1 MSNSNQNKPQ
11 KPNTHSKTPWDTFVG
26 WVNGDEPEDK
36 VEKPELFAVPEK
48 EADHHDEEIAHE
60 TNEKQND
67 NKQEVHPKQGHFLL
81 KEKFS
86 KFYKVYIV
94 ISIIIGCFVVGMLAY
109 SVCNLPPYGNAENPV
124 NNEVSQKYLEDGLE
138 DTGATNAVAGM
149 ILDYRAFD
157 TFGESTVLFV
167 AVAAVVM
174 LMKRSMNKKDE
185 DGERLVARE
194 TEIDKKDQ
202 NLVLK
207 YGAMILV
214 PFVILFGVYVILNGH
229 ISPGGGF
236 SGGAIIGGGLMLY
249 ALAFGHEKISK
260 VINYRSFT
268 IITGCAL
275 LTYAGCKAYSF
286 YTGAN
291 HLGGEIPKGIAGVKE
306 AFHQQAAG
314 RSLDVNK
321 VTTLQDNLNQL
332 IPGLAALGLTF
343 LCMYLLKRKVSP
355 IVIILGIFVLAI
367 VLHIIGLL

>member
-1 MSNSNQNKPQ
+1 
-11 KPNTHSKTPWDTFVG
+11 
-26 WVNGDEPEDK
+26 
-36 VEKPELFAVPEK
+36 
-48 EADHHDEEIAHE
+48 
-60 TNEKQND
+60 
-67 NKQEVHPKQGHFLL
+67 
-81 KEKFS
+81 
-86 KFYKVYIV
+86 
-94 ISIIIGCFVVGMLAY
+94 
-109 SVCNLPPYGNAENPV
+109 
-124 NNEVSQKYLEDGLE
+124 
-138 DTGATNAVAGM
+138 
-149 ILDYRAFD
+149 
-157 TFGESTVLFV
+157 
-167 AVAAVVM
+167 
-174 LMKRSMNKKDE
+174 MKRSMNKKDE

>member
-124 NNEVSQKYLEDGLE
+124 NNEVSQKYL
-138 DTGATNAVAGM
+138 
-149 ILDYRAFD
+149 
-157 TFGESTVLFV
+157 ESTVLFV

-291 HLGGEIPKGIAGVKE
+291 HLGGEIPKGIAGAILSGGFILPLNICVGIIV
-306 AFHQQAAG
+306 AFTMYG
-314 RSLDVNK
+314 FY
-321 VTTLQDNLNQL
+321 
-332 IPGLAALGLTF
+332 ALFSKGDL
-343 LCMYLLKRKVSP
+343 
-355 IVIILGIFVLAI
+355 
-367 VLHIIGLL
+367 